1 MIYILKVTLD
11 HVGVTVVGGGVAVAA
26 VAAAVVVVVVIIQN
40 MICDR

>member
-1 MIYILKVTLD
+1 MICILKMILD